1 MKIYAGRKRSEYPP
15 IPTKPINHSD
25 PIFNCPSFE
34 LLSDSEDRQPI
45 TVYVLKSRNQAKQF
59 IMSLLA
65 EYDFPP
71 AKADQYQLEEYR
83 ADKSRYV
90 EDMEFSRESFDG
102 QWPWLNQSEG
112 QQLAFVNS
120 SGWHV
125 YDIGDFDEALDAYRN
140 ANNIECL
147 IYEDSYGYVIF
158 NAFMVWEQY
167 EKDDEVGTWFAEDDS
182 SVETRLWTGS
192 YNDYEWIKVN
202 GSEIM
207 MPPWATKKS
216 DFMK

>member
-1 MKIYAGRKRSEYPP
+1 MKIYAGRKRSEFPP
-15 IPTKPINHSD
+15 IPMNSVNHAD
-25 PIFNCPSFE
+25 PIFSCPSFE
-34 LLSDSEDRQPI
+34 LLSEPDDRQPI

-59 IMSLLA
+59 VMSLLA

-71 AKADQYQLEEYR
+71 AKADKYQIESYR
-83 ADKSRYV
+83 KNKDLYI
-90 EDMEFSRESFDG
+90 EDMEFARDSMNG
-102 QWPWLNQSEG
+102 QWPWINDSEG
-112 QQLAFVNS
+112 QMLAFVNS

-125 YDIGDFDEALDAYRN
+125 YDNGDFDDALDAYRN

-147 IYEDSYGYVIF
+147 IYEDSSGYVIF

-167 EKDDEVGTWFAEDDS
+167 EKDPDVGTWFAEDDS
-182 SVETRLWTGS
+182 SVETRLWNSS
-192 YNDYEWIKVN
+192 YADYEWIKVN

-207 MPPWATKKS
+207 MPPWATKNS